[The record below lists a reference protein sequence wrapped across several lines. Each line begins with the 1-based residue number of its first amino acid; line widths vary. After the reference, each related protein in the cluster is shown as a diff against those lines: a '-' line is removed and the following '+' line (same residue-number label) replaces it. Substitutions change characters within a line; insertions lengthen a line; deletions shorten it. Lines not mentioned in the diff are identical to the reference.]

1 MFYIFKLLIILINK
15 STLGRLFNIL
25 KIIIDTYIRIDELLI
40 YIKYKIN
47 I

>member
-15 STLGRLFNIL
+15 STLGRLFNVL
-25 KIIIDTYIRIDELLI
+25 KIIIDTYIRIDELPI